1 MSERQYEFRVR
12 GRLSTHTLHAFP
24 GVDVTEVPAQTIICA
39 IMTDDGEVRTTL
51 ALIESLGLRLLSIE
65 QVM

>member
-1 MSERQYEFRVR
+1 MPSR
-12 GRLSTHTLHAFP
+12 AM
-24 GVDVTEVPAQTIICA
+24 DVTEVPAQTIICA
-39 IMTDDGEVRTTL
+39 RMTDNGEVNTTL